1 MNCVVDISKMSFQ
14 DYNFFNKRAEFPRKW
29 RQEKKSV
36 KLGLM
41 HESPKQVNYFSHI

>member
-14 DYNFFNKRAEFPRKW
+14 DYNFFNKRAEFPRK
-29 RQEKKSV
+29 KSV